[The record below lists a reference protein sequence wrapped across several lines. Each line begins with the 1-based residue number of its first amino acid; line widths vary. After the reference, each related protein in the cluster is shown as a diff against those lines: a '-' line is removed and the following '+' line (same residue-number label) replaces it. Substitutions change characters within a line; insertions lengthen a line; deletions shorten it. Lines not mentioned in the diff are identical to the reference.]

1 MITAKIGNNTIN
13 CYDGKYS
20 KEELKTWASKNI
32 IKCPVCGKDY
42 EYCHGQINTPY
53 FRHKD
58 KFECDYLYSEPETE
72 EHIKGKIA
80 LYNWIKSQDGVSNAV
95 LEAWITETKQR
106 PDVMFE
112 YGGQKWVIEFQ
123 CNPIAT
129 EQIERHKLYK
139 AADIKDIWIC
149 GKEKYGTGR
158 KHMEKIMNGMFDY
171 ENNTFTEIYDLLQC
185 DLLPYGYVKNSFF
198 RSVKLENI
206 TFKNRIVFTDNAMV
220 TYISEDIELHKKY
233 EARLKREEYI
243 NTIFDICNTIPKWC
257 KKVQHN
263 CVITVKRG
271 SWDSPYLVMIN
282 FSSDITQ
289 PFTMFIK
296 EDTIDICITEKYNRK
311 VKRESSY
318 RRNSYYWQKSS
329 RFINVDILKYS
340 DNNLILTIKNYF
352 SGKLHEGIA
361 IKYSK
366 RR

>member
-1 MITAKIGNNTIN
+1 
-13 CYDGKYS
+13 
-20 KEELKTWASKNI
+20 
-32 IKCPVCGKDY
+32 
-42 EYCHGQINTPY
+42 
-53 FRHKD
+53 
-58 KFECDYLYSEPETE
+58 
-72 EHIKGKIA
+72 
-80 LYNWIKSQDGVSNAV
+80 
-95 LEAWITETKQR
+95 
-106 PDVMFE
+106 MFE

-123 CNPIAT
+123 CSPIAT

-139 AADIKDIWIC
+139 VADIKDIWIC

-171 ENNTFTEIYDLLQC
+171 ENNIFTEIYDLLQC
-185 DLLPYGYVKNSFF
+185 DLLPYGHVKNSFF
-198 RSVKLENI
+198 RSIKLENI
-206 TFKNRIVFTDNAMV
+206 MFKNRIVFTDNAMV

-243 NTIFDICNTIPKWC
+243 NTIFDICNTIPKWY

-296 EDTIDICITEKYNRK
+296 EDTIDICITEEYNRK

-329 RFINVDILKYS
+329 RFINVNILKYS

-352 SGKLHEGIA
+352 SEKLREGIA